1 MADPLMR
8 EADHDSPLTQAV
20 RRLEQALQRLEG
32 ALSAGGGHA
41 PPTDTG
47 RTQAL
52 VVELDAARRR
62 QSALV
67 AAAAS
72 ASAALG
78 RAAADVRRTLDED
91 AERQGL
97 FDFAEAEQLESD
109 DASPEEGQA
118 DDPTAEEPAA

>member
-8 EADHDSPLTQAV
+8 EAEHDSPLTQAA
-20 RRLEQALQRLEG
+20 RRLEQALLRLEG
-32 ALSAGGGHA
+32 ALAGDGGSREA
-41 PPTDTG
+41 VERTD
-47 RTQAL
+47 AL

-67 AAAAS
+67 AAAAN

-78 RAAADVRRTLDED
+78 RAAAEVRRTLDED

-97 FDFAEAEQLESD
+97 FDFAEAEQLESEP
-109 DASPEEGQA
+109 ASPEDGRA
-118 DDPTAEEPAA
+118 DDQPAEEPAA